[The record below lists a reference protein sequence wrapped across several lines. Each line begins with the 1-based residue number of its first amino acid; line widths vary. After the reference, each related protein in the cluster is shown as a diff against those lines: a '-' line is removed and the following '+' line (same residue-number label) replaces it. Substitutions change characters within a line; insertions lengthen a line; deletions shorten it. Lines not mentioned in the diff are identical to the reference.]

1 MKSKGSNKGHRA
13 AYKSAQWIWFG
24 SNKRCRLWVS
34 LTVFQDD
41 EGVGW
46 GESYLS
52 AGYICIFCTL
62 MVMKR
67 IICSKKNKKQGWK
80 RVEFPVFHKIVSTG
94 WVLSSIMVGILTQ
107 PTCGSSF
114 SPQFGRLHY
123 KAGAEFKFHIVFSK
137 DIFLQFKNTFLL
149 KKISSLEYNAS
160 SAGRD

>member
-13 AYKSAQWIWFG
+13 AYKPAQWIWFG
-24 SNKRCRLWVS
+24 SNKRCRLWVT
-34 LTVFQDD
+34 LTAFQDD

-52 AGYICIFCTL
+52 AGYICTFCTL

-67 IICSKKNKKQGWK
+67 ILCSKKKSRDEKGLN
-80 RVEFPVFHKIVSTG
+80 FHYFTRF
-94 WVLSSIMVGILTQ
+94 WVLAGYCLQIMVGILTQ

-114 SPQFGRLHY
+114 SPQFGRLHF
-123 KAGAEFKFHIVFSK
+123 KAGAELKFHIVFSK
-137 DIFLQFKNTFLL
+137 DIFLQFKNTFFL

-160 SAGRD
+160 SACRD